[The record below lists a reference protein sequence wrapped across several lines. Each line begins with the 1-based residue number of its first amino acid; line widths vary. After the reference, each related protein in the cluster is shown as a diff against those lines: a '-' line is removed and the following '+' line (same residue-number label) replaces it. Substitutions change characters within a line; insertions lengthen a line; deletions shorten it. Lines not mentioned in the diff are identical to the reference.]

1 MLGRLVKSSK
11 LRAFAGAREGNVAML
26 WALMGS
32 VLVGLVGLTVDF
44 TRAQAIRVQM
54 QNAADGAALVAERS
68 SNLTL
73 EQRETRA
80 RAFFDAEMG
89 TLSLEAEFHVFEL
102 DDGGHRVTARLPMPL
117 SLAAVI
123 RDEDWFIRVESE
135 AQASASPPIEVA
147 LVLDNTG
154 SMSNDMD
161 ALRDA
166 AEDLADFLLGI
177 DGDTVSVALVPF
189 VAQVNV
195 GTAYRNSG
203 WIDTTGAAPFNG
215 ELVEDRQIYFQRINN
230 CASSPV
236 PSTTFAGSSVPIVW
250 GACTTAT
257 ISGNSRQGR
266 WAYAPAEVNY
276 FTLFDQLATINSSYG
291 WGGCVEA
298 RPGPHHALDT
308 VPNPAQPETMFSPY
322 FWVDQYGNQSTTG
335 SSNSYLTDSLGATAS
350 WSSSNN
356 IWATATQSG
365 NTVQTGRELS
375 PWKYRSGV
383 SHTMTTSAPNARGP
397 NRGCPTPIVP
407 LTTSRTTVINAIQA
421 MQHWNGGGT
430 NQAEGLAWGWRV
442 LSPTAPF
449 TEGRPYDDED
459 DPVRKVLVL
468 MTDGENT
475 NLTSNSGTGEVSSNG
490 QALQSDYSAFS
501 HLGQWTTSGFRSSL
515 PSGFNRNAI
524 TSTGTYV
531 SYINS
536 AQESLCTAIKATG
549 IEIYTIQFRDT
560 NDDNET
566 RLRNCATDEDH
577 FYQAANATELQAA
590 FDAIGSGIGDLRITR

>member
-1 MLGRLVKSSK
+1 
-11 LRAFAGAREGNVAML
+11 RAFAGAREGNVAML

-89 TLSLEAEFHVFEL
+89 EIGLTAEFHVFEL

-123 RDEDWFIRVESE
+123 RNEDWFIRVQSE

-195 GTAYRNSG
+195 GTINRTSG

-215 ELVEDRQIYFQRINN
+215 ELVEDRQIYFQRIDN
-230 CASSPV
+230 CASAAT
-236 PSTTFAGSSVPIVW
+236 PSTTFTGSTVPIVW
-250 GACTTAT
+250 GGCTTAT
-257 ISGNSRQGR
+257 VNGTSRQGR
-266 WAYAPAEVNY
+266 WASSPSSVNY
-276 FTLFDQLATINSSYG
+276 FTLFDQLATINANYG

-298 RPGPHHALDT
+298 RPAPYHIQDT
-308 VPNPAQPETMFSPY
+308 VPNPAQPATMFAPY
-322 FWVDQYGNQSTTG
+322 FWVDQYGNQSTTAA
-335 SSNSYLTDSLGATAS
+335 SNSYLTDSLGATAS
-350 WSSSNN
+350 WATNNN
-356 IWATATQSG
+356 IWATATQSST
-365 NTVQTGRELS
+365 TVQTGRELS
-375 PWKYRSGV
+375 PWKYRTGV
-383 SHTMTTSAPNARGP
+383 SHSMTTSAPNARGP

-407 LTTSRTTVINAIQA
+407 LTTSRSTVINAIQA

-449 TEGRPYDDED
+449 TEGRPYDDPN
-459 DPVRKVLVL
+459 DPVRKVLVM

-475 NLTSNSGTGEVSSNG
+475 NLTTNNGTGEVASNG
-490 QALQSDYSAFS
+490 QALQSDYSAYS

-515 PSGFNRNAI
+515 PAAYRRDSI
-524 TSTGTYV
+524 TNTGNYV
-531 SYINS
+531 NYINS
-536 AQESLCTAIKATG
+536 AEESLCTAIKAAG

>member
-1 MLGRLVKSSK
+1 MSGRLVKSSK

-123 RDEDWFIRVESE
+123 RDEDWFIRVQSE

-161 ALRDA
+161 TLRDA
-166 AEDLADFLLGI
+166 AEDLADFLLRI
-177 DGDTVSVALVPF
+177 DGDTVSVSLVPF
-189 VAQVNV
+189 VAQVNI
-195 GTAYRNSG
+195 GNEDAHLS
-203 WIDTTGAAPFNG
+203 WMDTEGVNPHHG
-215 ELVEDRQIYFQRINN
+215 EFMEDRYLVRR
-230 CASSPV
+230 
-236 PSTTFAGSSVPIVW
+236 STYN
-250 GACTTAT
+250 GACTNASRFPTTVADAPT
-257 ISGNSRQGR
+257 RSDGTPYQVVWVQSGS
-266 WAYAPAEVNY
+266 WCYAYNPSEINIFDIYRDLPASVG
-276 FTLFDQLATINSSYG
+276 G
-291 WGGCVEA
+291 WNGCVEA
-298 RPGPHHALDT
+298 RPPPYDVQDT
-308 VPNPAQPETMFSPY
+308 PPDSSTPATLFVPY
-322 FWVDQYGNQSTTG
+322 FAADEGGNDTDSNNWLTEASNTSGVLALGNTGSGTIQWQSTART
-335 SSNSYLTDSLGATAS
+335 TA
-350 WSSSNN
+350 
-356 IWATATQSG
+356 
-365 NTVQTGRELS
+365 LF
-375 PWKYRSGV
+375 KYRSNATV
-383 SHTMTTSAPNARGP
+383 SLSSSSPNQRGP
-397 NRGCPTPIVP
+397 QRGCPTPIVP
-407 LTTSRTTVINAIQA
+407 LTTDRDTVINAIRA
-421 MQHWNGGGT
+421 MRHWNGGGT

-442 LSPTAPF
+442 LSPAAPF
-449 TEGRPYDDED
+449 TEGRPYDDPD
-459 DPVRKVLVL
+459 DPVRKVMVM

-475 NLTSNSGTGEVSSNG
+475 SLNNDND
-490 QALQSDYSAFS
+490 AFQSDYSAY
-501 HLGQWTTSGFRSSL
+501 GFRRVWTEYQYETT
-515 PSGFNRNAI
+515 PSVGQPGIPATWRRNGI
-524 TSTGTYV
+524 TGSGTMV
-531 SYINS
+531 DHINDREETLC
-536 AQESLCTAIKATG
+536 ESIKAAG